1 MASTYV
7 PIANYTVPVGGSASY
22 TFSSI
27 PSTYTDLVLV
37 MGSLGINNAASAGKL
52 RFNGDTGSNYSVT
65 FMYGNG
71 STANSSRSTTQT
83 DMRIYGWSSGN
94 VANSNNDNVVLNI
107 QNYANTTT
115 YKTTVLRSNLPQNEV
130 AAAVGLWRSTAAINS
145 ITLRTYNGTDV
156 WTAGS
161 TFTLYGIKAA

>member
-1 MASTYV
+1 MASTYT
-7 PIANYTVPVGGSASY
+7 PIATTTLGSATASY

-52 RFNGDTGSNYSVT
+52 QFNGDTGSNYSVT

-71 STANSSRSTTQT
+71 SSVGSSRNTSQT
-83 DMRIYGWSSGN
+83 DMRIYGWQAGN
-94 VANSNNDNVVLNI
+94 VANSNNDNVIINI

-115 YKTTVLRSNLPQNEV
+115 YKTAITRSNLPQNET
-130 AAAVGLWRSTAAINS
+130 ASAVGLWRSTAAINS
-145 ITLRTYNGTDV
+145 ITLRTYNGTDL